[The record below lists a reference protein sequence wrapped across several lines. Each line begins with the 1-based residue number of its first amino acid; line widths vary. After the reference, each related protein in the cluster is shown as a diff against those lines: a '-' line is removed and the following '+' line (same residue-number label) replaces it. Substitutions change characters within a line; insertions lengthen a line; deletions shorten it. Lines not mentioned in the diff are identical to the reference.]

1 MQSTKFFFDIC
12 LKFSSNEF
20 NIIEKFCNFAVDYIT
35 SQHSYQSLTCS
46 LVIALGVDHAVL
58 SVAMSF

>member
-1 MQSTKFFFDIC
+1 MN
-12 LKFSSNEF
+12 LRNLN

-46 LVIALGVDHAVL
+46 LVIALGVYHAVL